1 MHNVASD
8 DGTVSMAPKPE
19 NLEHVGESEYLVAS
33 SSRARS
39 LIWRKMW
46 RTVLRV
52 HVVPV
57 GDARDH
63 FSELI
68 SEVERTQE
76 RWLRSRSLGMASQRG
91 G

>member
-1 MHNVASD
+1 M
-8 DGTVSMAPKPE
+8 
-19 NLEHVGESEYLVAS
+19 
-33 SSRARS
+33 
-39 LIWRKMW
+39 
-46 RTVLRV
+46 